1 MQSAYRMHAAHLAL
15 LRRQRCAG
23 ARTSAPQMR
32 PCLCTACCTADGA
45 GALGSRGGCDRA
57 LACGTPRAASPS
69 PESSVSFGLP
79 QYTDT
84 QSTLQVQVSDHHFK
98 CAQLVREQLNT
109 ACVDKAYREAKNS
122 RRRSGHFVPHSDEPP
137 WSSHSSG
144 DEDLVDRPSA
154 SSVGFL
160 RGEWPVDVEARARHR
175 CDWSTTSPLARKA
188 TGEKHSKRTIGKRQQ
203 TGELIKMNAM
213 IHIEDHT
220 AGS

>member
-1 MQSAYRMHAAHLAL
+1 MMMCTSRWCPRSCSQTHCAALAPYHPSRRAAASAGGCLSYCLARAGVAAAGWDSLGGCASW
-15 LRRQRCAG
+15 RRSSPA
-23 ARTSAPQMR
+23 AASAPQMR

-69 PESSVSFGLP
+69 PESSVSFGL
-79 QYTDT
+79 QL
-84 QSTLQVQVSDHHFK
+84 SSDASRS
-98 CAQLVREQLNT
+98 CS
-109 ACVDKAYREAKNS
+109 AYREAKNS

-188 TGEKHSKRTIGKRQQ
+188 CLLVR
-203 TGELIKMNAM
+203 
-213 IHIEDHT
+213 
-220 AGS
+220 